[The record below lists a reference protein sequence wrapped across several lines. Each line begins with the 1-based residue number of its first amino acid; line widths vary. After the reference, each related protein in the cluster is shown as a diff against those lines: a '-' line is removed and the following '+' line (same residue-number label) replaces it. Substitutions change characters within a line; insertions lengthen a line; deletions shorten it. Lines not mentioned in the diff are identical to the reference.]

1 MISKHAFFSFS
12 PHTYISINNSYDPDD
27 IRKLSVNSIT
37 LRYSSVTCFLCSAL
51 ILMLI
56 HVDGCSCLSF
66 IFTLCSFTLYEYVII
81 YPISCWKTCELF
93 LSFLQLHTALNP
105 NVLVCVSSYPGVGDA
120 LFRTGLFWV
129 TGCKHLDITRL
140 LTAGASPPPL
150 CPARPHPLLYS
161 AVLPISRLCP
171 FEKQE
176 PTSFFYLPCF
186 AHPWLPVSISSFSY
200 FYWPLEVC
208 SHPWPIFLI
217 R

>member
-140 LTAGASPPPL
+140 LTAGASP
-150 CPARPHPLLYS
+150 HPS
-161 AVLPISRLCP
+161 AQHAHILSYTLQSSQFLGSAHLRNKNRHL
-171 FEKQE
+171 
-176 PTSFFYLPCF
+176 SFTCLALHIPDYQ
-186 AHPWLPVSISSFSY
+186 WV
-200 FYWPLEVC
+200 
-208 SHPWPIFLI
+208 
-217 R
+217 